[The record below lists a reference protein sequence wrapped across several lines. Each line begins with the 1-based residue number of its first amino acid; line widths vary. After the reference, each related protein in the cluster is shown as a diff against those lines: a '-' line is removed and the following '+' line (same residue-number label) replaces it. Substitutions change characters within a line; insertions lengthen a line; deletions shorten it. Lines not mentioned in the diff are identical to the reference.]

1 MTSAKLHALVTE
13 AVANDRQMHDLAERQ
28 KEIKKL
34 LVEEAEARA
43 EEHEPGDG
51 GGTRWTA
58 SAEDGSVARVS
69 FPAETLK
76 GKIDGEGK
84 AIEKIR
90 TLAGTA
96 FTRLFLPSVSYK
108 PAPNFRDEARTLL
121 PKVEAGK
128 LIKLCQTESAP
139 RVSFETAERSAQ

>member
-1 MTSAKLHALVTE
+1 MTTPKLQALIAE
-13 AVANDRQMHDLAERQ
+13 AVANDRALHDLAERQ

-34 LVEEAEARA
+34 LIEEAEARA
-43 EEHEPGDG
+43 DEHEPGDG

-58 SAEDGSVARVS
+58 TAEDGAIARVS

-84 AIEKIR
+84 AIEKIKA
-90 TLAGTA
+90 LAGPV

-108 PAPNFRDEARTLL
+108 PAPNFRDEARALL

-139 RVSFETAERSAQ
+139 RVSFETAERSAE